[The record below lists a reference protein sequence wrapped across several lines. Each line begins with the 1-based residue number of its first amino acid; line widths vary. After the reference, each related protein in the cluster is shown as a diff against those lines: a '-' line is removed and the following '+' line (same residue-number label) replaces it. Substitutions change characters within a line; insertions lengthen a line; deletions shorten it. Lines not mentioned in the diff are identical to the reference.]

1 MSVPNRSE
9 DGIDDPLLYAPRWCR
24 SKPIAP
30 EQSISTHAP
39 STAPVITS
47 GATPRITNAPPM
59 APGIGGYN
67 IDMPPPKA
75 RPFQGDVA
83 IKDMR
88 RQQSLD
94 PQSVPEPPVQKE
106 RKPLARWH
114 GWLSC
119 VAIVAVIIG
128 LAVLLMTFL
137 DEARKAGGI
146 ADKATPPREGLPDV
160 GTLLRRTRL
169 VVESQTGSANEPLP
183 LGVSLNYASG
193 DETVTLAG
201 FAKGTQLSAGKS
213 LGPTRWRMSAH
224 ELVKAI
230 AYSPKDFV
238 GVMEVAID
246 LRSGSDQPLDSQVV
260 RLEWVEKR
268 EQHSTPQPDTSKPP
282 TVIQLDPEA
291 IAILEQFLKNGDIL
305 SARLLLKRAA
315 TTGNAQ
321 AALEL
326 GMTFDPLFLTERG
339 VIGFTL
345 DIAQARVW
353 YERAAQLGS
362 TEALR
367 LLERLA
373 NIGR

>member
-30 EQSISTHAP
+30 EQSTSTPAP
-39 STAPVITS
+39 STAPVIIS
-47 GATPRITNAPPM
+47 GATPRITNARPM

-67 IDMPPPKA
+67 IDMPVPKA

-88 RQQSLD
+88 RQQSLE

-128 LAVLLMTFL
+128 LGVLLMTLL
-137 DEARKAGGI
+137 DEARKPAGGI
-146 ADKATPPREGLPDV
+146 ADIATPPREGLLDV
-160 GTLLRRTRL
+160 RTLLRRTRL
-169 VVESQTGSANEPLP
+169 VVESQKGFANDPLP

-224 ELVKAI
+224 ELVEAI

-238 GVMEVAID
+238 GVMDVAID
-246 LRSGSDQPLDSQVV
+246 LRSGSDQ
-260 RLEWVEKR
+260 
-268 EQHSTPQPDTSKPP
+268 
-282 TVIQLDPEA
+282 
-291 IAILEQFLKNGDIL
+291 ILG
-305 SARLLLKRAA
+305 
-315 TTGNAQ
+315 
-321 AALEL
+321 
-326 GMTFDPLFLTERG
+326 
-339 VIGFTL
+339 
-345 DIAQARVW
+345 
-353 YERAAQLGS
+353 
-362 TEALR
+362 
-367 LLERLA
+367 
-373 NIGR
+373 